1 MGRCTRYNSMWWS
14 SHSLAVYQRRFH
26 WFPLS
31 IKLSSLV
38 SIFSNPVYL
47 VLTIETS
54 THIPY
59 SRLTNPFLFQD
70 GINPLKVSNLILIT
84 RNKCALNEEYCPS
97 SALLESDPYHEKNIK
112 VSKNGLDIFTSL
124 QENPIIWK
132 KCFRLK
138 IRNSLPLIVI
148 YQQVSTHT

>member
-1 MGRCTRYNSMWWS
+1 MGRCTRYNNMWWS

-70 GINPLKVSNLILIT
+70 GINPLKVSNLFLIT

-97 SALLESDPYHEKNIK
+97 SALLESDPYHEQNIK
-112 VSKNGLDIFTSL
+112 VSKNGCDIL
-124 QENPIIWK
+124 HHY
-132 KCFRLK
+132 RK
-138 IRNSLPLIVI
+138 IPSYEKNTFV
-148 YQQVSTHT
+148 